1 MREIKNKGITLIS
14 LVITI
19 VVLLILAGVAISIS
33 VDEGGLF
40 SKSGKAKNDWNA
52 NVIKE
57 EEAMLKVDALMQEA
71 GVSSNSDNE
80 MIKYYLN
87 EEVPIPK
94 GFKYV
99 EGTKETGIIIRD
111 ENNGNEFV
119 WIPADADEIA
129 EENAEN
135 LLYDETNYPQSH
147 EMVESIRTY
156 DGYYMARYSAGADV
170 EITASGQMETVYSQA
185 GKYRY
190 NCGTLNQMMNLC
202 KSMYPDNVANETG
215 VLSHHQILGMTIE
228 EVYKE
233 EVFPE
238 SIMDI
243 KEWIGAGSYWE
254 LDSGTF
260 PALTYRGYNEYF
272 NNLSGGSFTIG
283 STGYPLESAINY
295 NLFSQGI
302 SFRPVLYIRP
312 TGE

>member
-185 GKYRY
+185 GKHRY
-190 NCGTLNQMMNLC
+190 NCGTLNQMINLC
-202 KSMYPDNVANETG
+202 KSMYPDNVANGTG
-215 VLSHHQILGMTIE
+215 VLSYYQLVG
-228 EVYKE
+228 
-233 EVFPE
+233 
-238 SIMDI
+238 MDI
-243 KEWIGAGSYWE
+243 KYVDKSGWFLEDETAVCEWIGKLTHWVD
-254 LDSGTF
+254 DSGKNMISAFYTMYYEPRGVLENLVVYANWNLNTLLNYDF
-260 PALTYRGYNEYF
+260 LTLGN
-272 NNLSGGSFTIG
+272 T
-283 STGYPLESAINY
+283 
-295 NLFSQGI
+295 
-302 SFRPVLYIRP
+302 FRPVLYIRP